1 MQSVTQAMNFYQG
14 HSPADL
20 TAAYGSPLYVYNE
33 AIFRQRCR
41 DMVNLTAYP
50 HFKVNYAIKANTNL
64 TLLRI
69 AKEEGLCA
77 DISSPGEGVAAF
89 AAGFVARDLFFIAN
103 NISAEEMAY
112 SIEQGIA
119 LSLDSVSQLDTYGR
133 LNPGGEIALRFN
145 GGVGGGHHEN
155 VITGG
160 DRTKF
165 GIRAAYIPEVK
176 ALLAKYRLRLVGI
189 NHHFGSQNPEELYLS
204 GVEELLSI
212 ARHFDDLEFVDFGG
226 GFSIPY
232 HKQKGEAPMNLTFL
246 SQTLTKRMEYFAAEY
261 GKPLT
266 FMVEPGR
273 YICAESGVLLG
284 TVHAI
289 KQNGETKFAG
299 TDLGFSV
306 LARTTLYDSHH
317 DIEIY
322 PQGQYGVS
330 QQELVNQELVNQ
342 KLANQELVNQE
353 LINIVGNQCESGDY
367 IAKSRLL
374 PSISEGDILGI
385 LDAGAYGY
393 SMASQYNH
401 RPRPAEV
408 LIQEDGNI
416 KQIRRR
422 DTYEDMLANML

>member
-1 MQSVTQAMNFYQG
+1 MNFYQG
-14 HSPADL
+14 INPHDL
-20 TAAYGSPLYVYNE
+20 IAAYDSPLYVYNE
-33 AIFRQRCR
+33 KIFRRRCR
-41 DMVNLTAYP
+41 DMKNLTTYP

-77 DISSPGEGVAAF
+77 DISGPGEAVAAF
-89 AAGFVARDLFFIAN
+89 AAGFKPEDLFFIAN
-103 NISAEEMAY
+103 NISAKEMQFA
-112 SIEQGIA
+112 IDKGIN
-119 LSLDSVSQLDTYGR
+119 LSVDSVSQLETYGK
-133 LNPGGEIALRFN
+133 LNPGGKIAIRFN
-145 GGVGGGHHEN
+145 GGVRGGHHEN

-160 DRTKF
+160 DKTKF
-165 GIRAAYIPEVK
+165 GIRAIYIPEVK
-176 ALLAKYRLRLVGI
+176 AILAKYDLRLIGI
-189 NHHFGSQNPEELYLS
+189 NHHFGSQNPEELYLA

-212 ARHFDDLEFVDFGG
+212 ARHFDNLDFIDFGG

-232 HKQKGEAPMNLTFL
+232 YKQNGEAPMNLVFL
-246 SQTLTKRMEYFAAEY
+246 GQALTKCMDNFTAEY

-284 TVHAI
+284 TVNAI

-306 LARTTLYDSHH
+306 LARTTLYEAHH
-317 DIEIY
+317 DIEVYRTESIRNPGLDTLVKTGNVTPFLEEHRSSRENFY
-322 PQGQYGVS
+322 PQA
-330 QQELVNQELVNQ
+330 EP
-342 KLANQELVNQE
+342 
-353 LINIVGNQCESGDY
+353 INIVGNQCESGDY

-374 PSISEGDILGI
+374 PPISEGDILGI

-393 SMASQYNH
+393 SMSSQYNH

-408 LIQEDGNI
+408 LIQEDGSL

>member
-1 MQSVTQAMNFYQG
+1 MPPSVTQKMNFYQG
-14 HSPADL
+14 HSPQEL

-33 AIFRQRCR
+33 KIYRQRCR
-41 DMVNLTAYP
+41 DMVELTSYP

-77 DISSPGEGVAAF
+77 DISSPGEAIAAI
-89 AAGFVARDLFFIAN
+89 AAGFAPEDMFFIAN
-103 NISAEEMAY
+103 NISADEMQFA
-112 SIEQGIA
+112 IEKGIA
-119 LSLDSVSQLDTYGR
+119 LSVDSVSQLETYGR
-133 LNPGGEIALRFN
+133 LNPGGEIAIRFN
-145 GGVGGGHHEN
+145 GGVSGGHHEN

-160 DRTKF
+160 DKTKF
-165 GIRAAYIPEVK
+165 GIRAVYIPEVK
-176 ALLAKYRLRLVGI
+176 ALLKKYNLRLIGI
-189 NHHFGSQNPEELYLS
+189 NHHFGSQNPEELYLA

-212 ARHFDDLEFVDFGG
+212 ARHFDDFEFIDFGG

-232 HKQKGEAPMNLTFL
+232 RKQQGEAPMNLAFL
-246 SQTLTKRMEYFAAEY
+246 SQALTDCMEKFNAEY

-266 FMVEPGR
+266 YMVEPGR

-284 TVHAI
+284 TVHSI

-306 LARTTLYDSHH
+306 LARTTLYDAHH
-317 DIEIY
+317 DIEVY
-322 PQGQYGVS
+322 SSHGGES
-330 QQELVNQELVNQ
+330 SNE
-342 KLANQELVNQE
+342 AC

-374 PSISEGDILGI
+374 PAISEGDILGI

-393 SMASQYNH
+393 SMSSQYNH

-408 LIQEDGNI
+408 LIGEDGGL

>member
-1 MQSVTQAMNFYQG
+1 MTQSVTQAMNFYQG
-14 HSPADL
+14 HTPANL
-20 TAAYGSPLYVYNE
+20 IAAYGSPLYVYNE
-33 AIFRQRCR
+33 RIFRKRCQ
-41 DMVNLTAYP
+41 DMVSLTNYP

-69 AKEEGLCA
+69 AKAEGLCA
-77 DISSPGEGVAAF
+77 DISSPGEAIAAF
-89 AAGFVARDLFFIAN
+89 AAGFKAEDLFFIAN
-103 NISAEEMAY
+103 NISAAEMAFAV
-112 SIEQGIA
+112 EKGIT
-119 LSLDSVSQLDTYGR
+119 LSVDSVSQLDTYGR

-160 DRTKF
+160 DKTKF
-165 GIRAAYIPEVK
+165 GIRAGYIPETK
-176 ALLAKYRLRLVGI
+176 ALLEKYRLRLVGI
-189 NHHFGSQNPEELYLS
+189 NNHFGSQNPEDLYLS
-204 GVEELLSI
+204 GAEELLSI
-212 ARHFDDLEFVDFGG
+212 ARQFDNLDFIDFGG

-232 HKQKGEAPMNLTFL
+232 NKQKGEAPMNLTYL
-246 SQTLTKRMEYFAAEY
+246 TQALTKCIEAFVAEY
-261 GKPLT
+261 GKSLT

-306 LARTTLYDSHH
+306 LARTTLYDAHH
-317 DIEIY
+317 DIEVYTDKTPIGFNLE
-322 PQGQYGVS
+322 PIS
-330 QQELVNQELVNQ
+330 
-342 KLANQELVNQE
+342 
-353 LINIVGNQCESGDY
+353 IVGNQCESGDY
-367 IAKSRLL
+367 IAKSRML
-374 PSISEGDILGI
+374 PPISEGDILGV

-393 SMASQYNH
+393 SMCSQYNH
-401 RPRPAEV
+401 RTRPAEV
-408 LIQEDGNI
+408 LIQECGSL

>member
-1 MQSVTQAMNFYQG
+1 MTSVTTAMNFYQG
-14 HSPADL
+14 HDPRDL
-20 TAAYGSPLYVYNE
+20 TAAYGSPLFVYNE
-33 AIFRQRCR
+33 NIFRRRCR

-77 DISSPGEGVAAF
+77 DLSSPGEAVAAL
-89 AAGFVARDLFFIAN
+89 AAGFEAKDLFFIAN
-103 NISAEEMAY
+103 NISGEEMTFA
-112 SIEQGIA
+112 IERGIA
-119 LSLDSVSQLDTYGR
+119 LSVDSLSQLETYGR

-155 VITGG
+155 VVTGG
-160 DRTKF
+160 DKTKF
-165 GIRAAYIPEVK
+165 GIRAVFIPEVK
-176 ALLAKYRLRLVGI
+176 ALLEKYRLRLVGI

-212 ARHFDDLEFVDFGG
+212 ARHFDNLEFIDFGG

-232 HKQKGEAPMNLTFL
+232 NKQNGEAPMNLTYL
-246 SQTLTKRMEYFAAEY
+246 GQALTRCIKSFVAEY
-261 GKPLT
+261 GKALT
-266 FMVEPGR
+266 FMIEPGR

-284 TVHAI
+284 TVHAV

-306 LARTTLYDSHH
+306 LARTTLYDAHH

-322 PQGQYGVS
+322 RCADKAGNLDGCACTPTLEPISV
-330 QQELVNQELVNQ
+330 
-342 KLANQELVNQE
+342 
-353 LINIVGNQCESGDY
+353 VGNQCESGDY

-374 PSISEGDILGI
+374 PPIHEGDILGI

-393 SMASQYNH
+393 SMSSQYNH

-408 LIQEDGNI
+408 LIRECGSLN
-416 KQIRRR
+416 QIRRR